1 MGAGALWL
9 RRLAGPFLSLG
20 MLCLALW
27 ALHKLAREVSYHQV
41 ARFVHGLPD
50 WRIALAVVLTALSY
64 VAMTLYDWFGV
75 ASLGKRLPRA
85 QVSFISFLSYA
96 FSNTLGMAL
105 LVSGSI
111 RYRFYIQAGLST
123 AEVAKVVLYC
133 TLSFWLGL
141 FTLTGVTLLI
151 VPVPATLPFAELRLP
166 IGALLTLLP
175 VAWMAGSLWLRKPV
189 RVWRWPVSMPT
200 PQNALRQIIVGTV
213 DWGLAA
219 SVLYLLMPNEVDTGF
234 GHYLADRKSVV

>member
-96 FSNTLGMAL
+96 
-105 LVSGSI
+105 
-111 RYRFYIQAGLST
+111 
-123 AEVAKVVLYC
+123 
-133 TLSFWLGL
+133 
-141 FTLTGVTLLI
+141 
-151 VPVPATLPFAELRLP
+151 
-166 IGALLTLLP
+166 
-175 VAWMAGSLWLRKPV
+175 
-189 RVWRWPVSMPT
+189 
-200 PQNALRQIIVGTV
+200 
-213 DWGLAA
+213 
-219 SVLYLLMPNEVDTGF
+219 
-234 GHYLADRKSVV
+234 